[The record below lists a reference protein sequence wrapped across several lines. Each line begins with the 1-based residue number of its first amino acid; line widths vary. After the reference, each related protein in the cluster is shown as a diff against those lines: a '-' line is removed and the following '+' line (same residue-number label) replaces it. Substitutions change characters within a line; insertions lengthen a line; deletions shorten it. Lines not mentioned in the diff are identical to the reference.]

1 MFSMLLQVMAW
12 LDYSCWTTSGRRGGV
27 RPETLLRGRMARFIY
42 VNGRYLPWADAAVHA
57 EDRGFQFGD
66 AIYEVCEVR
75 DGRLIDETRHMQRLE
90 RSLAELKIA
99 QPMSPAALSRVLRET
114 VRRNRVRDGL
124 LYLQVSRGA
133 RPREFGF
140 SEAVGMTPTVVCLAR
155 STARGKAEALSEA
168 GIGVRS
174 MPDNRWGRCD
184 IKTVMLLPA
193 SLAKEAA
200 KEIGAKEAWFVD
212 ERGFVTEG
220 ASSNAWIVDQSGQ
233 LITRAVN
240 HEILRGVTRTTLI
253 DLLNRE
259 GIKLV
264 ERCDA
269 RGLDRRKSCRQRR
282 PGYSHQPAQG
292 SVSFRSRDCARIRGV
307 QQWGLTPP
315 AGCGK
320 Y

>member
-1 MFSMLLQVMAW
+1 
-12 LDYSCWTTSGRRGGV
+12 
-27 RPETLLRGRMARFIY
+27 MARFIY
-42 VNGRYLPWADAAVHA
+42 VNGRYVPWADATVHA

-75 DGRLIDETRHMQRLE
+75 AGRLIDEARHMQRLE
-90 RSLAELKIA
+90 RSLTALKIA
-99 QPMSPAALSRVLRET
+99 QPMSRGALSRVLRET
-114 VRRNRVRDGL
+114 IRRNRVCDGL
-124 LYLQVSRGA
+124 VYLQVSRGA

-140 SEAVGMTPTVVCLAR
+140 SEAVNMTPTVVCLAR
-155 STARGKAEALSEA
+155 PMAREKANAQAEK

-212 ERGFVTEG
+212 EQGFVTEG

-253 DLLNRE
+253 DLLKKE
-259 GIKLV
+259 GLTLV
-264 ERCDA
+264 ERPFTIKEAKAA
-269 RGLDRRKSCRQRR
+269 REAFNTSATSVVMPVVSIDGSPVGNGAPGLLSSRLRAAF
-282 PGYSHQPAQG
+282 H
-292 SVSFRSRDCARIRGV
+292 SVAEV
-307 QQWGLTPP
+307 AL
-315 AGCGK
+315 A
-320 Y
+320 